1 MENKTED
8 LNLLMQ
14 VRREKLEQIREM
26 GVNPFPYGYN
36 RTHTTKSVLDNYEE
50 LENKNVS
57 IAGRLMAI
65 RKQGKASFANIED
78 AAGRIQIYLRK
89 NDVGEEAFNL
99 FNFMDIGDF
108 MGVTGNVL
116 KTRTGEV
123 TIKVDSFEFLGKS
136 LRPIPIVKEKVED
149 GKKVVFDQFADKEQR
164 YRQRYLDL
172 LVNRDVREVFKK
184 RSAITRTIR
193 QYLDDQGFLEVETPV
208 LQPMYGGAN
217 ARPFETHHNAL
228 DMKLY
233 MRIADELYLKRL
245 IVGGFEGVYEISKD
259 FRNEGIDRYHNP
271 EFTMLELYVAYQDY
285 TFMMKQFEEMVG
297 HVAQT
302 VLGTLKIRNG
312 DQEIDLTPPWPRLS
326 MFDAIK
332 KHTGHDLSDK
342 SVDEI
347 RTIAKELNVEIET
360 TMGAGKLIDA
370 IMSERVEPNLIQPV
384 HITDHPLE
392 LSPLAKKH
400 RNDPRYT
407 ERFET
412 FIGGRE
418 MCNSFSELNDPID
431 QRERFE
437 AQLKLREGGDEEA
450 HVLDEDFIRAL
461 EYGMPPTAGIG
472 VGIDRLIM
480 LLTNQPSIRDVILFP
495 HMRPIG

>member
-1 MENKTED
+1 VENKPED
-8 LNLLMQ
+8 LNVLLK
-14 VRREKLEQIREM
+14 VRREKLDQIREM
-26 GVNPFPYGYN
+26 GVNPFPYGFS
-36 RTHTTKSVLDNYEE
+36 RTHTTKAVNDNFAE
-50 LENKNVS
+50 LENKKVS
-57 IAGRLMAI
+57 VAGRLMAI
-65 RKQGKASFANIED
+65 RNQGKACFANLED
-78 AAGRIQIYLRK
+78 AEGRIQIYLRMS
-89 NDVGEEAFNL
+89 DVGEDPFKLFNL
-99 FNFMDIGDF
+99 MDIGDF
-108 MGVTGNVL
+108 MGVTGEVL

-136 LRPIPIVKEKVED
+136 LRPIPIVKEKIED
-149 GKKVVFDQFADKEQR
+149 GKKVVFDQFADKELR

-172 LVNRDVREVFKK
+172 LVNADVREVFIK
-184 RSAITRTIR
+184 RSQITRTIR
-193 QYLDDQGFLEVETPV
+193 QYLDNQGFLEVETPV
-208 LQPMYGGAN
+208 LQPIYGGAS

-233 MRIADELYLKRL
+233 LRIADELYLKRL

-259 FRNEGIDRYHNP
+259 FRNEGLDRFHNP

-285 TFMMKQFEEMVG
+285 TFMMKLFEEMVG

-302 VLGTLKIRNG
+302 ALGTLKIRNG
-312 DQEIDLTPPWPRLS
+312 EHEIDLTPPWQRLS

-332 KHTGHDLSDK
+332 KYTGHDLANK
-342 SVDEI
+342 SVAEI
-347 RTIAKELNVEIET
+347 RATAIELKVEIDK

-370 IMSERVEPNLIQPV
+370 IMSELVEPNLIQPV

-400 RNDPRYT
+400 RKDPRYT

-437 AQLKLREGGDEEA
+437 AQLKLREGGDDEA